1 MRNNWQTASG
11 DQRLPNKLPAKP
23 HVSKGPLP
31 PPSRTFIGPGLCW
44 AKRSRRGW
52 GPHLKNNKCPRE
64 KRARPLGAEGSLVQ
78 GAAIVT

>member
-23 HVSKGPLP
+23 HVSKGTLP

-44 AKRSRRGW
+44 AKRSRRGR
-52 GPHLKNNKCPRE
+52 GPHLKNNKCPRVS
-64 KRARPLGAEGSLVQ
+64 LDGSAV
-78 GAAIVT
+78 